1 MKSKQE
7 LFITRKPHNPFLKDY
22 ISYYYFHI
30 CTSEVIRKDFIY
42 YPGFKNALTIY
53 QNSKVEYGPRYS
65 KVSPAF
71 NQNTEYIYLYSGM
84 ISSYRKA
91 TILSPFNK
99 IGVVFNVLGINHFL
113 DVPLS
118 KLSKHPVEKSFNY
131 FDKDFKSIL
140 NNIYKKQDFGHK
152 VRLLDRFFE
161 EKYCGFNDE
170 IVKSCVQ
177 KIMETEGKI
186 TVQSLAVQNDISRRT
201 LLRLFKKH
209 LSCPVKNF
217 IDIVQF
223 RKSLDCFLN
232 DQKIN
237 SFSELAHRMDYYDQP
252 QFIHHFKKLTGI
264 NPKGFFS
271 EIAHLGNEDTYWTF
285 V

>member
-1 MKSKQE
+1 MESKQE
-7 LFITRKPHNPFLKDY
+7 LFITREPQDPFLEDF
-22 ISYYYFHI
+22 ISYYYFHS
-30 CTSEVIRKDFIY
+30 CSSKGLQKNFIY

-53 QNSKVEYGPRYS
+53 QNSKVEYGLGYS
-65 KVSPAF
+65 DVSPAL
-71 NQNTEYIYLYSGM
+71 NTEKQFVYLYSGM

-91 TILSPFNK
+91 IILSPFNK
-99 IGVVFNVLGINHFL
+99 IGVVFNELGINHFL
-113 DVPLS
+113 EVPLS
-118 KLSKHPVEKSFNY
+118 KLTSHPVDKSFSY
-131 FDKDFKSIL
+131 FDEDFKPIL
-140 NNIYKKQDFGHK
+140 NRVYNESDYEQK
-152 VRLLDRFFE
+152 VRLLDSFFK

-170 IVKSCVQ
+170 IVKSCVRQ
-177 KIMETEGKI
+177 IMETEGKI
-186 TVQSLAVQNDISRRT
+186 KVKSLAIQHDVSRRT

-209 LSCPVKNF
+209 LCCPVKSF

-223 RKSLDCFLN
+223 RKSLDYFLN

-237 SFSELAHRMDYYDQP
+237 SLSELAHALDYYDQS
-252 QFIHHFKKLTGI
+252 QFIHHFKKMTGI